1 MRNDFLF
8 FKCTIKLG
16 FSLALIVLVLF
27 FLQFLSRMHNCYVIN
42 ELDA

>member
-16 FSLALIVLVLF
+16 FSLALIVLVLLFYSF
-27 FLQFLSRMHNCYVIN
+27 FQECILVM
-42 ELDA
+42 